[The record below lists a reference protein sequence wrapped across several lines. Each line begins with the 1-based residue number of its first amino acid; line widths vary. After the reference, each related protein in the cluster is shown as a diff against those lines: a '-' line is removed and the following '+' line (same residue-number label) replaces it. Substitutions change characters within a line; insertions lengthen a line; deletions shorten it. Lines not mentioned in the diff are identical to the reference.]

1 MGACYSSNNT
11 KIKATTYNRQKKS
24 TSCSQCCESVKNDPL
39 IKPQLPIVNNPNIRS
54 TYNINYKQGKIND
67 YIDRLISNNQS
78 PITLNKINFIQ
89 LYNIFMEYTFNF
101 TESDFIVCDTREKK
115 NNNFLTNFSQINY
128 QPRQVDNM
136 TQDKLSRFKN
146 YLKNKKIIFI
156 LSDETSFDIFEQF
169 IAIFSIHYDLNLKN
183 IYVVSE
189 QIDKLEV
196 GQIKQT
202 NLEYLKLFIDED
214 SLYEYTPKILIN
226 AIDIKSS
233 NLNYNNNCYNDSL
246 IFVTK
251 YPHKVNTDPNKI
263 HLNKFDINNIC
274 NEDLNEENIF
284 LKFFVKFKIEN
295 ILNFISEEKN
305 ENENQNIGL
314 ITHSKANRIKI
325 KGEEKETKI
334 EQINISVSKNI
345 IEFSEFYNLIKS
357 DFDSIIEDCTRQIIN
372 NNTLII
378 EFDDEIDNK
387 IKMKLLF
394 IIAYKITGLS
404 FDDIE
409 KYLKDNFY
417 IMNEQGVWPNKEEL
431 LNFFN

>member
-1 MGACYSSNNT
+1 M
-11 KIKATTYNRQKKS
+11 
-24 TSCSQCCESVKNDPL
+24 
-39 IKPQLPIVNNPNIRS
+39 
-54 TYNINYKQGKIND
+54 
-67 YIDRLISNNQS
+67 
-78 PITLNKINFIQ
+78 
-89 LYNIFMEYTFNF
+89 
-101 TESDFIVCDTREKK
+101 
-115 NNNFLTNFSQINY
+115 
-128 QPRQVDNM
+128 
-136 TQDKLSRFKN
+136 
-146 YLKNKKIIFI
+146 
-156 LSDETSFDIFEQF
+156 
-169 IAIFSIHYDLNLKN
+169 
-183 IYVVSE
+183 
-189 QIDKLEV
+189 
-196 GQIKQT
+196 
-202 NLEYLKLFIDED
+202 
-214 SLYEYTPKILIN
+214 
-226 AIDIKSS
+226 
-233 NLNYNNNCYNDSL
+233 
-246 IFVTK
+246 
-251 YPHKVNTDPNKI
+251 
-263 HLNKFDINNIC
+263 
-274 NEDLNEENIF
+274 
-284 LKFFVKFKIEN
+284 
-295 ILNFISEEKN
+295 NFISEEKN

-372 NNTLII
+372 NNSIII